1 MIPHDTFKKKILSSC
16 VAAFV
21 LASAGAQAQQPEAE
35 EIVVTGIRGSL
46 TRAVDI
52 KREASSVVDSISA
65 EDIGKLPDTTIADS
79 LQRVSGIQ
87 IRRSAGEGS
96 TVNVRGLPQVSTQL
110 NGESFLSPGSITS
123 QQPNFSDIPAEL
135 LSGVDVLKSSE
146 AKTLSGGVAGT
157 INLKTRRPLDLE
169 NGWTFAGS
177 AEGTD
182 GSFTDKTG
190 TKFSGFAGLNDGDF
204 GAIFTLSQ
212 SKATLANY
220 RYGMFSDWW
229 FRGLHE
235 DGAAWPG
242 FTPPKDLNGDGDT
255 RDSVFSTVDY
265 GVTNKSSER
274 ERTGASA
281 SFQYK
286 ANDKLELIGDV
297 FYTKLD
303 QYDRTN
309 GVVADNAWNQWDWID
324 PIQQTNRDVAVGG
337 TADMEFITTSN
348 VDLYAPRVTAKAE
361 SQVEKQDSININ
373 LQANYEFSD
382 TFKATARYLHAD
394 ASHDH
399 TGDYA
404 DAFITRGEQHNLF
417 SSTNGVKTWVNP
429 NGEFDPAN
437 PKGRILVHANVS
449 GDHPTFTYPKGFGDN
464 INKYTLVS
472 TFSEHNFAN
481 EAALD
486 VFRMDGE
493 LTFEQDASLEFGY
506 RYGTRDISTRDYDL
520 AAPFTRNDVDGNA
533 ITAYAKWKDTGGSI
547 RRDEEKKEGD
557 DTIGRLLPFSDLQQM
572 GYIHTVSDFGP
583 SSDGNSYYF
592 IDPEVM
598 DDPMKFQNS
607 LYAGNIK
614 VTNWN
619 RSYKLIEDIHTA
631 YLQANF
637 SGEFGVPYKAN
648 VGLQAIQ
655 TLLDITNYKGGT
667 TSTVNVDGKTV
678 SAIMGTP
685 GPKLETIKTRRDE
698 LDLLPR
704 LNLTFDIA
712 EDQKLRLSYTKTLT
726 QLDGNDLGLGTSFT
740 TTYNGDLKVFQ
751 VKNATADGN
760 PNMKPWRAD
769 NYDISYE
776 WYFNDVGL
784 LSFGLYRLDI
794 KSFIGTQNSKLF
806 GIADLDGVVRNDGI
820 DLKQKANVDGGALQG
835 FEIGYQQAYDFLPG
849 IFSGLG
855 SSINYTYSDS
865 EGGDKDFYGKTMPMG
880 DNSKN
885 SLNAILWYQKNGWQ
899 ARIAYNYRSERYIG
913 RSWNDGSPAAW
924 WASPTSYVDASVSY
938 DVNDNFT
945 VYLQRTNITE
955 EYENTYMQWKDV
967 MVNQNVYEA
976 RYTLGVRAK
985 F

>member
-1 MIPHDTFKKKILSSC
+1 MIPHNLFKKKILSSC
-16 VAAFV
+16 VAAIALTTV
-21 LASAGAQAQQPEAE
+21 GAQAQNDPE
-35 EIVVTGIRGSL
+35 EIVVTGIRASL

-52 KREASSVVDSISA
+52 KRDASSVVDSISA

-157 INLKTRRPLDLE
+157 INLKTRRPLDLKD
-169 NGWTFAGS
+169 GWTFAGS

-190 TKFSGFAGLNDGDF
+190 SKLAGFAGFNDGDF
-204 GAIFTLSQ
+204 GAIFTVSQ

-235 DGAAWPG
+235 DGSANWPG
-242 FTPPKDLNGDGDT
+242 FTPAKDLNGDGDT
-255 RDSVFSTVDY
+255 KDSVFSTVDY
-265 GVTNKSSER
+265 GVTNKTSER

-281 SFQYK
+281 SFQFK
-286 ANDKLELIGDV
+286 PTDKLELIADV

-309 GVVADNAWNQWDWID
+309 GVVADNAWSEWDWIS
-324 PIQQTNRDVAVGG
+324 PVQQTNRGVAVGG
-337 TADMEFITTSN
+337 TANMDFITSN
-348 VDLYAPRVTAKAE
+348 KVNLYAPRVTAKAE
-361 SQVEKQDSININ
+361 SQVEKEDSTNIN
-373 LQANYEFSD
+373 LQANYQFTD
-382 TFKATARYLHAD
+382 NFKASARIIHAD
-394 ASHDH
+394 ATHNH
-399 TGDYA
+399 TGDFA
-404 DAFITRGEQHNLF
+404 DAFITSGQQHGLY
-417 SSTNGVKTWVNP
+417 SVTNGVKSWVNP
-429 NGEFDPAN
+429 GGEYDPTN
-437 PKGRILVHANVS
+437 PKGRILVQADMS
-449 GDHPTFTYPKGFGDN
+449 GEHPTFTYPTGFGDN
-464 INKYTLVS
+464 ISKYSLVS
-472 TFSEHNFAN
+472 TFSEHNYDNDAS
-481 EAALD
+481 LD
-486 VFRMDGE
+486 VFRADGV
-493 LTFEQDASLEFGY
+493 LTFEENNSLEFGY
-506 RYGTRDISTRDYDL
+506 RYGKRDISTRDYDL
-520 AAPFTRNDVDGNA
+520 AAPFTRNDKDGNPV
-533 ITAYAKWKDTGGSI
+533 TAYAKWKDTSGLISG
-547 RRDEEKKEGD
+547 KAGD
-557 DTIGRLLPFSDLQQM
+557 DTIGRQLSFTELQNM

-583 SSDGNSYYF
+583 ASDGNSYYF
-592 IDPEVM
+592 INPEVM

-607 LYAGNIK
+607 LYPGNIK

-619 RSYKLIEDIHTA
+619 RSYKLTEDTHTA
-631 YLQANF
+631 YIQANLA
-637 SGEFGVPYKAN
+637 GEFGVPYKAN
-648 VGLQAIQ
+648 FGIQAIQ
-655 TLLDITNYKGGT
+655 TILDITNYGGAP
-667 TSTVNVDGKTV
+667 TSTVDVDGKTV
-678 SAIMGTP
+678 NAIMGTP
-685 GPKLETIKTRRDE
+685 GPKISTTETRRDD

-704 LNLTFDIA
+704 FNISFDIA
-712 EDQKLRLSYTKTLT
+712 EDQKLRFSYTKTLT
-726 QLDGNDLGLGTSFT
+726 QLDGNDLGLGTSYT
-740 TTYNGDLKVFQ
+740 TNYNPTLNTFV
-751 VKNATADGN
+751 VVNATSDGN
-760 PNMKPWRAD
+760 PNMKPWRSD
-769 NYDISYE
+769 NYDVSYE

-784 LSFGLYRLDI
+784 LSFGIYRLDI
-794 KSFIGTQNSKLF
+794 KSFIGTQTTKLY
-806 GIADLDGVVRNDGI
+806 GVPDLDGVVRNNGI
-820 DLKQKANVDGGALQG
+820 DFTQKANVDGGVLQG

-849 IFSGLG
+849 ILSGLG

-865 EGGDKDFYGKTMPMG
+865 QGGDKDFYGQTMPMG
-880 DNSKN
+880 DNSKK
-885 SLNAILWYQKNGWQ
+885 SLNAILWYQKDGWQ
-899 ARIAYNYRSERYIG
+899 ARVAYNYRSERYIG

-938 DVNDNFT
+938 DINDNFT
-945 VYLQRTNITE
+945 VYLQGTNITE